1 MIKYKNISKFLIE
14 DLKFARKRTKYNF
27 GMKHWRLL
35 IKRFPSL
42 YIGDGFRL
50 KISRI
55 VPRLLAKDSEHRTAL
70 LEQDCPIPYKL
81 VTPVVEDTPNKIILK
96 K

>member
-1 MIKYKNISKFLIE
+1 
-14 DLKFARKRTKYNF
+14 
-27 GMKHWRLL
+27 MKHWRLL

-42 YIGDGFRL
+42 DDGNGFRL

-70 LEQDCPIPYKL
+70 LEQDFPIPYKL
-81 VTPVVEDTPNKIILK
+81 VTPVVEDTPNKIMLK